1 MKGPDVMGEKIAALW
16 ESFAALCDKY
26 IFSVL
31 KDITFIDIIDILLL
45 SLIIFYAYRFIKERR
60 AAKLAIGLLLLSL
73 IFFISSITNMRTIR
87 YILQTFYQVGFLA
100 IIVIFQAD
108 LRAALEKVG
117 NTPMLGLKSLSN
129 VDYVKQI
136 DVAEK
141 LSETAEGLS
150 LTRTGALIIIE
161 RNTKLGDYLSQGVII
176 NADLEP
182 LMLRNIFF
190 NKAPLHDGAV
200 IIRDGRI
207 YAAGCFLPLSQVDVG
222 KELGTRHRAAIGL
235 SEVSDA
241 AVIVVSEETG
251 IISLAIGGTLE
262 RNFDRSS
269 LKQRL
274 IKVLVPSE
282 QIQNGRQ
289 GHRNRKGESGR
300 KETDK

>member
-1 MKGPDVMGEKIAALW
+1 
-16 ESFAALCDKY
+16 
-26 IFSVL
+26 
-31 KDITFIDIIDILLL
+31 
-45 SLIIFYAYRFIKERR
+45 
-60 AAKLAIGLLLLSL
+60 
-73 IFFISSITNMRTIR
+73 MRTIR

-136 DVAEK
+136 DIAEK

-207 YAAGCFLPLSQVDVG
+207 YAAGCFLPLSQIDVG
-222 KELGTRHRAAIGL
+222 KEIGTRHRAAIGL